1 MTRNRGTSLVARTAA
16 TLRERIF
23 AADPGVQIGSL
34 HQLARSL
41 EVGIVTLQQ
50 AARVLEHEGLL
61 EVRRGPGGG
70 YYGRR
75 PDDAALERALESYMR
90 MNPASFEEALA
101 MTSLLFNE
109 LATAAARCTDAD
121 LRSQLASLLKG
132 IGECETREQIGKLE
146 NQLQELLFRMV
157 RQPLFELLTRVTL
170 HHATSRDLP
179 PGELFGGD
187 TGQWREGRRRII
199 EAILANDPELTLLE
213 TNRHNR
219 TIVLAHLES
228 ANVGT
233 QRSLRSEAAHD
244 TSKSVK

>member
-1 MTRNRGTSLVARTAA
+1 MAKGKGPNLVTRTTAA
-16 TLRERIF
+16 LRERIF
-23 AADPGVQIGSL
+23 AAPPDTLIGSL

-70 YYGRR
+70 YYGTR

-90 MNPASFEEALA
+90 MHPASFEEALD

-109 LATAAARCTDAD
+109 LATSAARCTDGD
-121 LRSQLASLLKG
+121 LRDQLSTLLKR
-132 IGECETREQIGKLE
+132 IGECDTPERLGKLE
-146 NQLQELLFRMV
+146 LQLQELLFQMV

-170 HHATSRDLP
+170 HHAMSRNVPRGD
-179 PGELFGGD
+179 LFGSD
-187 TGQWREGRRRII
+187 VGQWREGRRRII
-199 EAILANDPELTLLE
+199 EAILANDPDLTRLE

-219 TIVLAHLES
+219 SIVLARLS
-228 ANVGT
+228 ARD
-233 QRSLRSEAAHD
+233 QP
-244 TSKSVK
+244 